1 MTERRLL
8 DKHGAAEI
16 LKLGVSTI
24 EKLTSAKR
32 IPHVKLGRSVRY
44 DSADL
49 WAWIETKKT
58 GIEVARQVE
67 TKVNFEPQK
76 AR

>member
-8 DKHGAAEI
+8 TRPEAA
-16 LKLGVSTI
+16 KLLNLSLSAV
-24 EKLTSAKR
+24 EKMKD
-32 IPHVKLGRSVRY
+32 IPHVKLGRRAVRY

-58 GIEVARQVE
+58 GGGLASAMPAE
-67 TKVNFEPQK
+67 VNFEPQK

>member
-8 DKHGAAEI
+8 TRPEVAKMINLSQSAVEKMKEI
-16 LKLGVSTI
+16 
-24 EKLTSAKR
+24 
-32 IPHVKLGRSVRY
+32 PMVKLGRRAVRY
-44 DSADL
+44 DSADV

-58 GIEVARQVE
+58 RPDVARQVATE
-67 TKVNFEPQK
+67 VHSEALK

>member
-16 LKLGVSTI
+16 LEMSVSFV
-24 EKLTSAKR
+24 EKMKG
-32 IPHVKLGRSVRY
+32 IPRVKLGRAVRY
-44 DSADL
+44 DSVDL

-58 GIEVARQVE
+58 SVGLASAMPA
-67 TKVNFEPQK
+67 KVNSEATK